1 MNLQFGLWVID
12 VMLNMFFFLYEKI
25 IYVIFWIKHVIA

>member
-12 VMLNMFFFLYEKI
+12 VMLYMFFLYEKI
-25 IYVIFWIKHVIA
+25 IYAIFWIKLVIV